1 MKNLINPRGARI
13 GVKTT
18 ANVTSGT
25 LARVNGI
32 LGLPVDH
39 ALNGATVT
47 FIQEGLV
54 ALTVSV
60 QGTIGAGSYLYWNIG
75 ATPTAAALSLGAA
88 AGDLMVG
95 QVLGAD
101 PDGASGVYLVRLNLT
116 GPRAAATGAQV
127 PS

>member
-1 MKNLINPRGARI
+1 MKNLINPKGARV
-13 GVKTT
+13 GVKTI

-25 LARVNGI
+25 LANVNGL
-32 LGLPVDH
+32 LGIPVDH

-47 FIQEGLV
+47 FIQEGIV
-54 ALTVSV
+54 ALTFTG

-95 QVLGAD
+95 QVLGAS
-101 PDGASGVYLVRLNLT
+101 PDGVATVYSVRLNLT
-116 GPRAAATGAQV
+116 GPRATAGGAQV
-127 PS
+127 VS